1 LGWDAELKR
10 KLAAPLAVRKVKS
23 RAIKT
28 RILKGSED
36 AEDIRVLAMLAENR
50 LRLDR
55 LEKDIAVDQG
65 FYDTEDMGGELDY
78 IKTSI
83 QVDILGMEDSLGE
96 VSDSEE
102 IFEVIAAA

>member
-1 LGWDAELKR
+1 MKR

-36 AEDIRVLAMLAENR
+36 AEDIKVLATLAENR

-65 FYDTEDMGGELDY
+65 FYDTEDMSGELDY
-78 IKTSI
+78 IKMSI
-83 QVDILGMEDSLGE
+83 QVDILGMEDSLGQ
-96 VSDSEE
+96 VPDSED
-102 IFEVIAAA
+102 IFEEVIA

>member
-10 KLAAPLAVRKVKS
+10 KLAVPLAVRKVKS

-28 RILKGSED
+28 RILKDSQD
-36 AEDIRVLAMLAENR
+36 VEDIRVLATLAENR

-55 LEKDIAVDQG
+55 LEKDIAGDQG
-65 FYDTEDMGGELDY
+65 FYVTEDMSGELDY

-83 QVDILGMEDSLGE
+83 QVDLLGMEDSLAG
-96 VSDSEE
+96 VPDSEE
-102 IFEVIAAA
+102 ILEEVAA